1 MSHDIM
7 HEVSI
12 SVIRADKTGRG
23 CAVSIEVKRDSQE
36 RRDVRVS
43 GSKPKNG
50 LAKKTLIN
58 YK

>member
-7 HEVSI
+7 HEISI
-12 SVIRADKTGRG
+12 SVIRGDKTGRG

-43 GSKPKNG
+43 GSMPENSF
-50 LAKKTLIN
+50 AKETLIN